1 MVPTDL
7 PTGDYVLSFRWDTE
21 VPQVNT
27 PVMHSSAI
35 LNCELIRSG
44 SPAPTSNLSSEAR
57 VEVSEENKNH

>member
-27 PVMHSSAI
+27 PVCT
-35 LNCELIRSG
+35 LL
-44 SPAPTSNLSSEAR
+44 LY
-57 VEVSEENKNH
+57 